1 MSISWLQLLSK
12 RLLLDFFLVSAS
24 QVMITDSINMF
35 FYFFSGW
42 IVPICVSQVQFFFLF
57 WQFCDLMTTIW
68 IHYHN
73 RIPTTSLQKF
83 FVALSQWTESPVY
96 VSSFSL
102 PFPQWNQDFWEWNA
116 DIHGLFQVFSVDFSE
131 KHFRD
136 WGTNS
141 ILPNTILLSSSV
153 TLGGE
158 VKSNCQTLY
167 FSPNILC
174 LTRDLE
180 SRYSAIFRSSGLVDD
195 SDQQLLFWIHE
206 SLRATEPR
214 NV

>member
-1 MSISWLQLLSK
+1 MRVTST
-12 RLLLDFFLVSAS
+12 V
-24 QVMITDSINMF
+24 
-35 FYFFSGW
+35 FFSVLAILWFDDNDMDTLPQPNSYNITLEVLCRSVSVNW
-42 IVPICVSQVQFFFLF
+42 ISCVRPQLF
-57 WQFCDLMTTIW
+57 
-68 IHYHN
+68 
-73 RIPTTSLQKF
+73 P
-83 FVALSQWTESPVY
+83 
-96 VSSFSL
+96 

-131 KHFRD
+131 KHFKD

-153 TLGGE
+153 TLNGE
-158 VKSNCQTLY
+158 VKSSCQTLY

-195 SDQQLLFWIHE
+195 SDQQLLFRIHE

>member
-42 IVPICVSQVQFFFLF
+42 IVPICVSQVQFFSVLAILWFDDNDMDTLPQPNSYNITSEVLCRSVSVNWISCVRPQLF
-57 WQFCDLMTTIW
+57 PPL
-68 IHYHN
+68 
-73 RIPTTSLQKF
+73 
-83 FVALSQWTESPVY
+83 
-96 VSSFSL
+96 
-102 PFPQWNQDFWEWNA
+102 PQWNQDFWEWNA
-116 DIHGLFQVFSVDFSE
+116 DIHGLFQVFSVDFSK
-131 KHFRD
+131 KHFED

-158 VKSNCQTLY
+158 VKSNCQTL
-167 FSPNILC
+167 
-174 LTRDLE
+174 
-180 SRYSAIFRSSGLVDD
+180 
-195 SDQQLLFWIHE
+195 
-206 SLRATEPR
+206 
-214 NV
+214 